1 MKLLVLSD
9 LHNEIRPMNGEVD
22 GRRIDRDVDVV
33 VLAGDIHEGV
43 QAPKWAR
50 QTFPDNEI
58 ILVAGNHEF
67 YGQYWNRNLS
77 KLREKSAELG
87 IHFLENDAVELFG
100 FRFLGCSL
108 WTDFTLHGDD
118 HLQER
123 MRHALERMT
132 DYRRIKLDRIAGE
145 NRDFREFRSV
155 TLVPELT
162 RRRHR
167 ESVEWLERELNQGDR
182 SRTVVVTHHAPIKG
196 AIPAEYQGDLLSPS
210 YASDLSRLMGRS
222 TLWIYG
228 HTHES
233 VDFNIGGT
241 RIVSNPRG
249 YPDASGDSINQD
261 FDPALTLEI

>member
-9 LHNEIRPMNGEVD
+9 LHNEIRPMSCEVD
-22 GRRIDRDVDVV
+22 GRRIDHDVGVV

-50 QTFPDNEI
+50 QTFPDKEI

-77 KLREKSAELG
+77 KLRDTSAELG

-100 FRFLGCSL
+100 IRFLGCSL
-108 WTDFTLHGDD
+108 WTDFALHGDD
-118 HLQER
+118 QLQER
-123 MRHALERMT
+123 MRHALARMT

-167 ESVEWLERELNQGDR
+167 ESVEWLDRELNQGDP
-182 SRTVVVTHHAPIKG
+182 SRTVVVTC
-196 AIPAEYQGDLLSPS
+196 
-210 YASDLSRLMGRS
+210 
-222 TLWIYG
+222 
-228 HTHES
+228 
-233 VDFNIGGT
+233 
-241 RIVSNPRG
+241 
-249 YPDASGDSINQD
+249 
-261 FDPALTLEI
+261 

>member
-9 LHNEIRPMNGEVD
+9 LHNEIRPMGCEVD
-22 GRRIDRDVDVV
+22 GCRIDRDVDVV

-50 QTFPDNEI
+50 QSFPDKEI

-67 YGQYWNRNLS
+67 YSQYWNRNLR
-77 KLREKSAELG
+77 KLREKSAKLG

-108 WTDFTLHGDD
+108 WTDFALHGDD
-118 HLQER
+118 QLQER
-123 MRHALERMT
+123 MRHARERMT

-145 NRDFREFRSV
+145 NSDFREFRSV

-167 ESVEWLERELNQGDR
+167 ESVEWLERELNQGDP
-182 SRTVVVTHHAPIKG
+182 SRTVVVTHHAPITD
-196 AIPAEYQGDLLSPS
+196 AIPVEYREDLLSPS

-222 TLWIYG
+222 ALWIYG
-228 HTHES
+228 HTHDS
-233 VDFNIGGT
+233 VDVNIGGT
-241 RIVSNPRG
+241 RVVSNPRG
-249 YPDASGDSINQD
+249 YPDRSGDSINQD
-261 FDPALTLEI
+261 FDPALTLEV